1 MVRLYKKE
9 RAIVKRIS
17 RKTGFSQANVIRAAV
32 LAYCLHPDT
41 KEVTSYSGKLKAKFC
56 LHCGVRLSD
65 YNPV

>member
-1 MVRLYKKE
+1 MTHPYLTL
-9 RAIVKRIS
+9 
-17 RKTGFSQANVIRAAV
+17 KT
-32 LAYCLHPDT
+32 CDHPDT